1 MQEGRLQY
9 IIATLDKELYGFDVR
24 YIVFNN
30 TKPLILVSTLEYLQL
45 LESFPKLSKD
55 VRKVKPLELVE

>member
-1 MQEGRLQY
+1 M
-9 IIATLDKELYGFDVR
+9 LDI
-24 YIVFNN
+24 IVFNN